1 MALKESISFYIGC
14 FIILCICI
22 IVLLLISPVK
32 KNFYDLKEQYP
43 ILYYNLHQNNK
54 NYQSVLNEI
63 LNGLNIDRIDINRL
77 TSEHLSQY
85 PTSEHLSQ
93 NPTFEHWLEYPN
105 SEHCQNMVYI
115 FPLFINGELSK
126 KSSEFKTLINLLNN
140 QPEIKSVYFWKFPPK
155 SAFKQHIESNTNDI
169 MRYTLCINGMGCTE
183 EHSSLWVNGDI
194 KKLVYDDYVLWDPS
208 KEFSLHNETEDD
220 IIYLNVDVKKNINI
234 PLGTAPE

>member
-63 LNGLNIDRIDINRL
+63 LNGLNIDRFDINRL
-77 TSEHLSQY
+77 NSRKLLQDPNSK
-85 PTSEHLSQ
+85 
-93 NPTFEHWLEYPN
+93 NWLEYPTT
-105 SEHCQNMVYI
+105 EHCQNMVYT
-115 FPLFINGELSK
+115 FPLFINGELSE
-126 KSSEFKTLINLLNN
+126 KSSEFKILINLLNN

-155 SAFKQHIESNTNDI
+155 SAFKQHIESNTNNI

-208 KEFSLHNETEDD
+208 KEFSLHNETDDD

-234 PLGTAPE
+234 PLGTASE